1 MKKQASDMGR
11 RQLLKAL
18 AIGSAAGAVATVS
31 GQAWRP
37 SLKHQ
42 KCQRVRATVR
52 LTMCAIIT
60 PHCVTNNDKESV

>member
-31 GQAWRP
+31 GQA
-37 SLKHQ
+37 L
-42 KCQRVRATVR
+42 
-52 LTMCAIIT
+52 
-60 PHCVTNNDKESV
+60 

>member
-31 GQAWRP
+31 GQAVAASSNEEPVVIKNDGYQETDHVRSYYA
-37 SLKHQ
+37 SLK
-42 KCQRVRATVR
+42 
-52 LTMCAIIT
+52 
-60 PHCVTNNDKESV
+60 D

>member
-31 GQAWRP
+31 GQALAAKPEASEVPKGEGYRETDHVRNYYA
-37 SLKHQ
+37 SLRNK
-42 KCQRVRATVR
+42 
-52 LTMCAIIT
+52 
-60 PHCVTNNDKESV
+60 

>member
-31 GQAWRP
+31 GQAMA
-37 SLKHQ
+37 
-42 KCQRVRATVR
+42 ATP
-52 LTMCAIIT
+52 AA
-60 PHCVTNNDKESV
+60 DKESAHGDGYHETDHIRSYYASLRTK

>member
-31 GQAWRP
+31 GQAVAASSNEEPVFTKNDGYQETDHVRSYYA
-37 SLKHQ
+37 SLK
-42 KCQRVRATVR
+42 
-52 LTMCAIIT
+52 
-60 PHCVTNNDKESV
+60 D